1 MFRQFLLSNIFFI
14 SSFVS
19 AELPEMII
27 GKESISP
34 GIDLV
39 FEGAIKD
46 DVFPAKKF
54 GLENNSDIHIEVLA
68 NWNEDAPRG
77 SPLDGF
83 VAYLKINV
91 EILNQT
97 DSTRKT
103 IELLPHLNLTDN
115 LHYALNIS
123 LPGKRDDL
131 YTLIFTIEPPID
143 SAIGLHYDWREE
155 VGSFLSQ
162 TYRFVY
168 RDLDFTEIA
177 NSSRR

>member
-1 MFRQFLLSNIFFI
+1 MFRQFLLSNVFFFT
-14 SSFVS
+14 SFMS
-19 AELPEMII
+19 ADLPEMII

-46 DVFPAKKF
+46 DVFPEKKF
-54 GLENNSDIHIEVLA
+54 GSEKNSDIHIEVLA

-77 SPLDGF
+77 SPVDGF

-97 DSTRKT
+97 DSMRKK

-123 LPGKRDDL
+123 LPGARDDL
-131 YTLIFTIEPPID
+131 YTLIFTVEPPND

-155 VGSFLSQ
+155 VGPFLSQ
-162 TYRFVY
+162 TYKFVY

-177 NSSRR
+177 NSTRR